1 MASNLNC
8 GNCGARVSPGLQWCT
23 LCHADL
29 RPPPTPEELAEL
41 PPPPLPRPPSPPSLS
56 PSERPAIPPPPHAG
70 GNVPPVPQLGGP
82 AEPPIAPP
90 PFDGADHAASGQAAS
105 QGVEQW
111 GVLLAAAE
119 SQQKSRMGKALASR
133 GTRITVA
140 LLGALGVMLVLTVIG
155 TMLGA
160 VFS

>member
-29 RPPPTPEELAEL
+29 RPPPTPEELAAL
-41 PPPPLPRPPSPPSLS
+41 PPPPLPRPSSPPSL
-56 PSERPAIPPPPHAG
+56 PPGGGPAIPPPPHAG
-70 GNVPPVPQLGGP
+70 GNIPPVPQPGAP
-82 AEPPIAPP
+82 AEPPVAPP
-90 PFDGADHAASGQAAS
+90 PFDGGDLAASGSAAS
-105 QGVEQW
+105 QDVEQW

-119 SQQKSRMGKALASR
+119 SQQKSRMAKALASR

-140 LLGALGVMLVLTVIG
+140 LLGALGVMLVLTLIG